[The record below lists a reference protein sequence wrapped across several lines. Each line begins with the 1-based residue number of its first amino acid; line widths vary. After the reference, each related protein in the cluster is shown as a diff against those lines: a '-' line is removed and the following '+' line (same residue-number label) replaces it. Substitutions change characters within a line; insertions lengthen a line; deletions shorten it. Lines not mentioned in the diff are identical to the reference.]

1 MKWLKGM
8 IEDKDMWGWLMVFAR
23 QQGKPQSF
31 RFIAMKVLQQI
42 DDISQRTDRV
52 TEDFAPTDPNRK
64 KLNSIKDILSTI
76 QKDLQEKQSY
86 DNFQS
91 N

>member
-1 MKWLKGM
+1 
-8 IEDKDMWGWLMVFAR
+8 
-23 QQGKPQSF
+23 
-31 RFIAMKVLQQI
+31 MKVLQQI

-52 TEDFAPTDPNRK
+52 TEGFAPTDPNRK
-64 KLNSIKDILSTI
+64 KLTSIKDILATI

-86 DNFQS
+86 DNIQS